1 MAVGN
6 HRVADIAVGNRAV
19 VAADTS
25 VVEVVVAAA
34 PVVGSPYS
42 RSSLAIN
49 DCILGSI
56 RPVGESSFRLVTEYG
71 TIYHRSVIHLT
82 DTIQATIDVFD
93 RFDLR
98 TDTLQLDLIDGIQ
111 SGYITVQLFHLV
123 YVTTGVLVDAI
134 GIIRDTLIR
143 VQQCI
148 GYVRKRISHLAE
160 TLHVLRHAR

>member
-1 MAVGN
+1 MIFLPYFFTSLGCLYTEPVVAVGN

-56 RPVGESSFRLVTEYG
+56 RPVGESSFPSRYG
-71 TIYHRSVIHLT
+71 IRNYLPPVSYTHL
-82 DTIQATIDVFD
+82 DVYK
-93 RFDLR
+93 RQTNGRAL
-98 TDTLQLDLIDGIQ
+98 
-111 SGYITVQLFHLV
+111 
-123 YVTTGVLVDAI
+123 GVSLPS
-134 GIIRDTLIR
+134 
-143 VQQCI
+143 C
-148 GYVRKRISHLAE
+148 
-160 TLHVLRHAR
+160 ARMGR

>member
-56 RPVGESSFRLVTEYG
+56 RPVGESSFPSRYGIRNYLPPIHRTSHEYG
-71 TIYHRSVIHLT
+71 S
-82 DTIQATIDVFD
+82 
-93 RFDLR
+93 
-98 TDTLQLDLIDGIQ
+98 
-111 SGYITVQLFHLV
+111 
-123 YVTTGVLVDAI
+123 
-134 GIIRDTLIR
+134 
-143 VQQCI
+143 
-148 GYVRKRISHLAE
+148 SHC
-160 TLHVLRHAR
+160 